1 MSKLVTYLF
10 GFSIPF
16 YTLGIQLVDQ
26 IYISF
31 PLLAFYIFTIF
42 FILSGRFSQK
52 ILFLIVLLNLY
63 IFAITIIRV
72 PLLEFIFAFSAFFIS
87 TLALSINFERNPILY
102 CSFIKGFISAAWITI
117 VLILLSFLAL
127 LVLNESQM
135 YLLEPLGYKTNYGAG
150 FFGFTRPTIFFIE
163 PAHLSMYLVC
173 VFVVTS
179 FSVTNSYNNNVL
191 NKLSFIAIMI
201 SGSLAG
207 AVILVTFLITKK
219 RRGFLQYFVTIFY
232 TIILISIM
240 YIFFQDSE
248 IFSRLYRA
256 FTTFSSHNYG
266 GSEGQRVGSIR
277 VIYDTIKDGNIIIT
291 LFGTGFSDYSTYLGN
306 LYSDSITGSAFRYGK
321 ISNSISVYFVSVGMT
336 GFLLTIYVF
345 GVIFGANNIRL
356 EHLLVILLLMFV
368 YGTFINYLLWVL
380 IIALMKINTRTVS
393 KYMNPLYDSQATN
406 R

>member
-1 MSKLVTYLF
+1 MSKLVIYLF

-16 YTLGIQLVDQ
+16 YTFGIQLIDQ

-87 TLALSINFERNPILY
+87 TLALSINFERNPVLY
-102 CSFIKGFISAAWITI
+102 QSFIKGFISAAWVTI
-117 VLILLSFLAL
+117 ILILLSFLIRL
-127 LVLNESQM
+127 ILNESQI
-135 YLLEPLGYKTNYGAG
+135 YLLEPLGYKANYGAG
-150 FFGFTRPTIFFIE
+150 FFGLSRPTIFFIE

-179 FSVTNSYNNNVL
+179 FSVTNSYNKNVL

-201 SGSLAG
+201 TGSLAG
-207 AVILVTFLITKK
+207 AVILVAFLITK
-219 RRGFLQYFVTIFY
+219 RRGFLKHFLTIFY

-277 VIYDTIKDGNIIIT
+277 VIYDSIKDGNIIIT
-291 LFGTGFSDYSTYLGN
+291 LFGTGFSDYTAYFAN
-306 LYSDSITGSAFRYGK
+306 LYSDSITGSAFKYGK
-321 ISNSISVYFVSVGMT
+321 IANSIVLYFVSVGMT
-336 GFLLTIYVF
+336 GFLLTVYVY
-345 GVIFGANNIRL
+345 GVIFRSNNIRL
-356 EHLLVILLLMFV
+356 EYLVVILLFMFV

-380 IIALMKINTRTVS
+380 IIALMKINTLTVS
-393 KYMNPLYDSQATN
+393 KYMDPLYDPQAKN